1 LHQGRHSSVSCLR
14 IGDFVLL
21 SFSVLAQQDPPASRS
36 RASLTCHATSG
47 ITPKSALRF
56 IARSRARKKV
66 KRVQTLGS
74 ATVDAVTIVNP
85 AVRLTLCTW
94 IGCDAVAFILR
105 LLAGAGRFVFKRIV
119 ALIPAAR
126 RPCLDRGSGRP
137 TRGCHFVGAAPI
149 TTPRVT
155 SKNIESP
162 SSLDIPPSI
171 PNPFDTRIVVRPL
184 SGRLAR
190 CRFNLMLFLP
200 LPRIMGRFRQ
210 GVRQSKMTGPS
221 RCASCA

>member
-1 LHQGRHSSVSCLR
+1 MKRPILACHRQSARGVVFRQSGH
-14 IGDFVLL
+14 IL
-21 SFSVLAQQDPPASRS
+21 SACLAQQDPPASRS

-119 ALIPAAR
+119 ALIRLHGACVWIVEVAVRPAAVTLWGQR
-126 RPCLDRGSGRP
+126 R
-137 TRGCHFVGAAPI
+137 
-149 TTPRVT
+149 
-155 SKNIESP
+155 
-162 SSLDIPPSI
+162 
-171 PNPFDTRIVVRPL
+171 
-184 SGRLAR
+184 
-190 CRFNLMLFLP
+190 
-200 LPRIMGRFRQ
+200 
-210 GVRQSKMTGPS
+210 
-221 RCASCA
+221 